1 MNEDKDTQQ
10 DTEVRAADSRG
21 AVDLAAAPARTAQP
35 DGPGDGLRI
44 PLVTETDEAGFQD
57 VMSTSQAVPVVLVLW
72 SQRSLESKPTMA
84 ALEEIAREKAGAF
97 QLVEV
102 EIEAAPQIA
111 QAFQIQAVPSVI
123 ALVGARPLPLFQGS
137 AAKEQIVPVID
148 QVLEAAV
155 QMGVTGRVAV
165 SAEQTQEPTPP
176 EHEAPLAA
184 EAEGRLADAVAAWE
198 RVIELNPRDEAA
210 KAHLSRVRLA
220 RRSAEADG
228 VGDPASRADALFAA
242 GDQAGAFQ
250 VLLDLIGAA
259 SDAEERE
266 ALRQRLVDLFR
277 VAGATPEVKKAR
289 TLLSML
295 LM

>member
-111 QAFQIQAVPSVI
+111 QAFQVQAVPSVI

-228 VGDPASRADALFAA
+228 AGDPASRADALFAA

>member
-1 MNEDKDTQQ
+1 M
-10 DTEVRAADSRG
+10 
-21 AVDLAAAPARTAQP
+21 
-35 DGPGDGLRI
+35 
-44 PLVTETDEAGFQD
+44 
-57 VMSTSQAVPVVLVLW
+57 PVVLVLW

-111 QAFQIQAVPSVI
+111 QAFQVQAVPSVI

-148 QVLEAAV
+148 QVLEAAA

-176 EHEAPLAA
+176 EHEAPLVA

-228 VGDPASRADALFAA
+228 AGDPASRADALFAA

-259 SDAEERE
+259 SDPEERE

>member
-10 DTEVRAADSRG
+10 ETEVRAADSRG

-111 QAFQIQAVPSVI
+111 QAFQVQAVPSVI

-148 QVLEAAV
+148 QVLEAAA

-176 EHEAPLAA
+176 EHEAPL
-184 EAEGRLADAVAAWE
+184 
-198 RVIELNPRDEAA
+198 
-210 KAHLSRVRLA
+210 
-220 RRSAEADG
+220 
-228 VGDPASRADALFAA
+228 
-242 GDQAGAFQ
+242 GA
-250 VLLDLIGAA
+250 
-259 SDAEERE
+259 
-266 ALRQRLVDLFR
+266 
-277 VAGATPEVKKAR
+277 
-289 TLLSML
+289 
-295 LM
+295 

>member
-10 DTEVRAADSRG
+10 ETEVRAADSRG

-111 QAFQIQAVPSVI
+111 QAFQVQAVPSVI

-148 QVLEAAV
+148 QVLEAAA

-176 EHEAPLAA
+176 EHETPLAA

-259 SDAEERE
+259 SDPEERE

-277 VAGATPEVKKAR
+277 VAGSTPEVKKAR